1 MKDYFKMVQST
12 PPPEISAF
20 PIGRI
25 VAERYEVLDFLGH
38 GGMGLVLKAK
48 DLILDGEIVV
58 LKILFPQLGNDTT
71 VFARFRREVLLNRKL
86 SHPNIVRIFD
96 FGDAGNGTY
105 FLSMEYVEGENLRD
119 SLDRNPDNRLAFED
133 AIQYLYQ
140 IALGLSYAHA
150 EGVIHRDIKPAN
162 ILIDSRSA
170 AKITDFG
177 IAKSI
182 ESTERLTATDEA
194 VGSPIYMA
202 PEQMDASGIDHRS
215 DIYSL
220 GIMAFE
226 LVAGKPPFNSEH
238 WVTLVK
244 MHMTEPIPDIR
255 AKNKA
260 IPIWYKELIDKA
272 TAKDPKQRF
281 QTASEIISFIDRHYD
296 TRSWG
301 ISKLGSAEERKQNR
315 SFSGFL
321 FFLSTV
327 MVTAIVGV
335 SGYFLVNA
343 IF

>member
-1 MKDYFKMVQST
+1 MTQNSF
-12 PPPEISAF
+12 PPEMSAF
-20 PIGRI
+20 PLGRI

-48 DLILDGEIVV
+48 DLVLDGEIIV
-58 LKILFPQLGNDTT
+58 LKILSPQLGSDATA
-71 VFARFRREVLLNRKL
+71 FARFRREVLLNRKL
-86 SHPNIVRIFD
+86 SHPNIVRIYD

-119 SLDRNPDNRLAFED
+119 SLDRGQNNGLEFDDAVKYIYKIASGLA
-133 AIQYLYQ
+133 
-140 IALGLSYAHA
+140 YAHS

-162 ILIDSRSA
+162 ILINSKSE

-177 IAKSI
+177 IAKSM

-202 PEQMDASGIDHRS
+202 PEQMDTSGIDHRS

-226 LVAGKPPFNSEH
+226 LVAGKPPFNSDH

-255 AKNKA
+255 AKKKSV
-260 IPIWYKELIDKA
+260 PLWYQELLNRA
-272 TAKDPKQRF
+272 TAKDPLKRF
-281 QTASEIISFIDRHYD
+281 QTASEITEFIEQHFEIG
-296 TRSWG
+296 TS
-301 ISKLGSAEERKQNR
+301 SNSHSGSSEQSNQKHSA
-315 SFSGFL
+315 SGFL
-321 FFLSTV
+321 FFLSTL
-327 MVTAIVGV
+327 MTTMIIGIG
-335 SGYFLVNA
+335 GYFLVNA